1 VITNLPQQTNAGLA
15 KAFFGAWAR
24 VLLRMLSP
32 VIARSDSDEAIQFL
46 PRRWI
51 ASLRSQRRS
60 LIKPGIVFL

>member
-46 PRRWI
+46 PSPLDCFALLAMTKRV
-51 ASLRSQRRS
+51 
-60 LIKPGIVFL
+60 P